1 MVFLVTCIEL
11 WVMYFKYI
19 INIIMFNEISV
30 CACVQNICQ
39 L

>member
-11 WVMYFKYI
+11 WVMYFKY